1 MKTIK
6 LALLVTLIAAGSAPA
21 FASDDSARCG
31 NAPKEQWMSLDAIK
45 AKAVEA
51 GYDVRQVKA
60 ENGCYE
66 VYGIDAKGTRQ
77 EIYMNPV
84 TGETVKVKT
93 KN

>member
-6 LALLVTLIAAGSAPA
+6 LALLGALIAAGSAPA

-31 NAPKEQWMSLDAIK
+31 NAPQNQWMSEDAIK

-51 GYDVRQVKA
+51 GYDVRQVKV
-60 ENGCYE
+60 EDGCYE
-66 VYGIDAKGTRQ
+66 IYGIDAKGARL
-77 EIYMNPV
+77 EVMMNPV
-84 TGETVKVKT
+84 SGETVKVKT